1 MGKRRTFTPEFK
13 AQVALELLTGS
24 RNLAEVCREHELAPQ
39 VVNAW
44 RREVET
50 RASELFA
57 SARAQKS
64 GEQQRIVE
72 LEQML
77 GRLTLELE
85 VAKKAFSVS
94 TSLSTRNGR

>member
-44 RREVET
+44 RREVEA

-57 SARAQKS
+57 SARAQS
-64 GEQQRIVE
+64 GEQQRIAE
-72 LEQML
+72 LERML

>member
-1 MGKRRTFTPEFK
+1 MRTRRTFTAEFK

-24 RNLAEVCREHELAPQ
+24 RNLAEICREHELSPQ
-39 VVNAW
+39 VANVW
-44 RREVET
+44 RRELEA

-57 SARAQKS
+57 AARGQG
-64 GEQQRIVE
+64 GEQQRIAE
-72 LEQML
+72 LERML

-94 TSLSTRNGR
+94 RSLSTRNGR